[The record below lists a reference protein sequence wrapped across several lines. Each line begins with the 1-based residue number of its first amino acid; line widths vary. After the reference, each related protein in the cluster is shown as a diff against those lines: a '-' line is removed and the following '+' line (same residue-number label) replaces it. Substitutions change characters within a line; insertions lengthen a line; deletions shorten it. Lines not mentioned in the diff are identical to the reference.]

1 MDYRINNEAIIA
13 CVIAQVAKRGPF
25 DIPFTIGIVNL
36 LMQERTRKKALAI
49 PGNNVKELKVLF
61 GQLDGGL
68 LGAIMNSA
76 TMLLEG
82 GCLKRQDEKL
92 VLTAT
97 GNELCQDINNCESK
111 MLKAIIDDLDLIQ
124 FKYDSIDL
132 SSLYQQFW
140 IAL

>member
-1 MDYRINNEAIIA
+1 MGFTKMTTPLLNLESPIPHFSPKAKENSEAS
-13 CVIAQVAKRGPF
+13 
-25 DIPFTIGIVNL
+25 IPPRSRTVTTTILFEVVSEN
-36 LMQERTRKKALAI
+36 AI
-49 PGNNVKELKVLF
+49 RRSFSSFLCDGVKT
-61 GQLDGGL
+61 
-68 LGAIMNSA
+68 IMNSA

-97 GNELCQDINNCESK
+97 GNELCQDIYNCESK

>member
-1 MDYRINNEAIIA
+1 
-13 CVIAQVAKRGPF
+13 
-25 DIPFTIGIVNL
+25 
-36 LMQERTRKKALAI
+36 
-49 PGNNVKELKVLF
+49 
-61 GQLDGGL
+61 
-68 LGAIMNSA
+68 MNSA

-82 GCLKRQDEKL
+82 GCLRRQGKKL

-97 GNELCQDINNCESK
+97 GNELCQDINNCDSK
-111 MLKAIIDDLDLIQ
+111 MLKAIVNDLDLVL